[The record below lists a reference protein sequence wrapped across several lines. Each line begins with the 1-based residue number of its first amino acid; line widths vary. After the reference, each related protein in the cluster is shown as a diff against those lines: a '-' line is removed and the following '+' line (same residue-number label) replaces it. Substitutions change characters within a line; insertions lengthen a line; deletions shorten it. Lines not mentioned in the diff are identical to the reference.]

1 GSYAF
6 RVRAIVPGRIGK
18 YVTPPSDPV
27 GIVVSHR
34 SEVDATANVDE
45 QNSSITFPAG
55 QTQIVADLFNHSTT
69 SYVPNMRLEI
79 VSISSTGNSVRVSN
93 ADNGGDGVSTV
104 AAFDYSQLIGSSLDP
119 NATSGNKTL
128 TFSNPHTQMFTF
140 TVRVIGNVLANPAPS
155 SSGGSTTVTGTSS
168 GTTPSGNPAGGS
180 TTSTGG
186 ILGSTNLLKF
196 TVDPLTH
203 SVSLVK

>member
-1 GSYAF
+1 FDGAFKVNWTPVGTPDGYEVEESSDGTNWNVVQSLAGNATGVAFSGLSDGSYAF

-104 AAFDYSQLIGSSLDP
+104 AAFDYSQLIGSSLDA

-128 TFSNPHTQMFTF
+128 T
-140 TVRVIGNVLANPAPS
+140 
-155 SSGGSTTVTGTSS
+155 
-168 GTTPSGNPAGGS
+168 
-180 TTSTGG
+180 
-186 ILGSTNLLKF
+186 
-196 TVDPLTH
+196 
-203 SVSLVK
+203 